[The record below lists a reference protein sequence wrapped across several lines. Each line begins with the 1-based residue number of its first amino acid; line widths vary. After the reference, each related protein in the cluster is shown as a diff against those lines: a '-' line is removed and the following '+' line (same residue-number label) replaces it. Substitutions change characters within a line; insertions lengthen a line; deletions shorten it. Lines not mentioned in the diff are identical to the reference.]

1 MYVLGS
7 GVRLRRGADFQK
19 LFGSIYE
26 HTDQMTRQF
35 PSQGCSRQ
43 ECLLHQRSCAR
54 RRTQSS
60 GKHFSRLLSLA
71 PGILA
76 RMFSLEFQM
85 SVAVAVMSPSG
96 LMPHRPTLVPRLQD
110 PFCSVSLAP
119 PGLF

>member
-19 LFGSIYE
+19 LFGSICE
-26 HTDQMTRQF
+26 HTDQMTWQV

-43 ECLLHQRSCAR
+43 ACLLHQRSCAR

-60 GKHFSRLLSLA
+60 GKHSSRLLSLA

-76 RMFSLEFQM
+76 GMFSLESQM
-85 SVAVAVMSPSG
+85 SVAVAVVSPSG
-96 LMPHRPTLVPRLQD
+96 LRPHRPTLVPRLQD
-110 PFCSVSLAP
+110 PFCPVSLAP
-119 PGLF
+119 PGL